1 MQDDLQPGVRI
12 GELSRRVGVA
22 PVTLRAWERRYGLP
36 RPLRSRAGQRLYGP
50 DQERALRSMLSRMA
64 EGFSPQ
70 VAARMALTEVQAPPA
85 SEVRTALD
93 EQAAERRATL
103 ERFDERGADDIL
115 DRLLSAFGMDAV
127 LRQVVLPLLREIG
140 DRWMCGE
147 LTVGQEHF
155 ASAVLG
161 GRLRALGRSLDGG
174 LGPRAVLACPPGER
188 HELGLLCFALALRGR
203 GWRVTFLGAD
213 TPFDAVAQAA
223 ESVRADLVVLAATMY
238 ESLAG
243 RADDVREL
251 AAGHAVALGGRAPSA
266 EFARRAD
273 ARLLPGAPVRAAHDL
288 GLHPPPVAV

>member
-22 PVTLRAWERRYGLP
+22 PATLRAWERRYGLP

-70 VAARMALTEVQAPPA
+70 VAARVALTEVQAPPA

-93 EQAAERRATL
+93 EQTAELRATL

-273 ARLLPGAPVRAAHDL
+273 ARLLPGDPVRAAHDL